1 MWLSL
6 GEVTTVAVEKEDV
19 KEVIMTEELRKYYS
33 DFRSWGLDAFRNT
46 SWIDDPTFD
55 WFCTRI
61 REALDETRN
70 SKPFVIGVCGNAGT
84 GKNAAVEFFTK
95 VAPYNFGRMRCS
107 EMAFADPIREIGK
120 IFGFTAEQMSDRTLK
135 ETVDEFWGVSPRTFM
150 QKVGT
155 EMFRENLC
163 QDVWVKLALRRIA
176 ELSQPFIES
185 KDMSPHNE
193 EQVTRRI
200 LFVTDVRFPNEAEAI
215 KSIGGHIV
223 KIRRKGFDKKGEDLH
238 PSERFINDMP
248 CDIEIANDCNS
259 LQEWQWKFAKWLTQH
274 LNQGAFQELH
284 KKWVPRDKSTF
295 SIGCPEFERHLS

>member
-1 MWLSL
+1 
-6 GEVTTVAVEKEDV
+6 
-19 KEVIMTEELRKYYS
+19 MTEELRRYYT

-46 SWIDDPTFD
+46 SWIDYPTFD

-70 SKPFVIGVCGNAGT
+70 NKPFVIGVCGNAGT

-95 VAPYNFGRMRCS
+95 VAPYNFGRMRCA

-135 ETVDEFWGVSPRTFM
+135 ETADEFWGVSPRTFM

-185 KDMSPHNE
+185 KDMGPHNE

-200 LFVTDVRFPNEAEAI
+200 IFVTDVRFPNEAEAI

-248 CDIEIANDCNS
+248 CDIEIVNDCNS
-259 LQEWQWKFAKWLTQH
+259 LQEWQWKFAKWLTYH
-274 LNQGAFQELH
+274 LNQSAFYELS